1 MKTLRV
7 HGTPIDIGATEG
19 PPVIAG
25 DPQITHAVKTAS
37 EDLVEVI
44 RGFLARYG
52 STPQAAADLELARL
66 LAKGRAAISRV
77 QS

>member
-19 PPVIAG
+19 PPVIAF
-25 DPQITHAVKTAS
+25 DPEAVS
-37 EDLVEVI
+37 EELVEVI

-66 LAKGRAAISRV
+66 LAKGRAAISKV